1 MSQASSPRR
10 AKPQK
15 TGGRHEPSYP
25 GAALRPLSCSEHS
38 GVDASS
44 GSHPVRP
51 TLCAPHTL
59 RPTLYTSHSVHFTL
73 LCAAHSE
80 PHPLCTP
87 NFYAPHTLCTPNFYA
102 PHTLYTPNF
111 YAPHTLCAPHSVH
124 PTVGQ
129 KALRQCCPPDVSG
142 RTWKGTDEPHGLGRS
157 GSQPSGAAVDT

>member
-1 MSQASSPRR
+1 MNHHTQ
-10 AKPQK
+10 
-15 TGGRHEPSYP
+15 GLPSGLSHAQSIQVWTP
-25 GAALRPLSCSEHS
+25 PLGLILCAPHS
-38 GVDASS
+38 
-44 GSHPVRP
+44 VRP

-59 RPTLYTSHSVHFTL
+59 RPTQCTSHSVHFTL

-80 PHPLCTP
+80 PHTLCTP

-102 PHTLYTPNF
+102 PHTL
-111 YAPHTLCAPHSVH
+111 CAPHSVH

-129 KALRQCCPPDVSG
+129 RALRQCCPPDVSG